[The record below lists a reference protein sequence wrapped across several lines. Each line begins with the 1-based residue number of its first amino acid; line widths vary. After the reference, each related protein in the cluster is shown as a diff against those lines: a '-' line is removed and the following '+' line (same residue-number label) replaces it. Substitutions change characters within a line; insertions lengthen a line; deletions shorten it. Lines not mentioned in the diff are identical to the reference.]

1 MRKIIIN
8 SKNNFTIFVFKLFIE
23 FLYPLMSKGT
33 VHPTFHLRP
42 ITTGKAFDVFK
53 ASWFRRFTNI
63 GNFSPAA
70 IVAVI
75 SVNRTLLC
83 LPPLH
88 FSPFMCK
95 VFLGSSRQK
104 RPNSSALY
112 MSFSLYLDRI
122 IGRYASFH
130 AFVISGV
137 ADRDSPNTSLNEISY
152 QVFQACNH
160 PPDAW
165 NFSIFNCFAKPRA
178 FSFKIVSLIGMF
190 SDICIS
196 KHL

>member
-1 MRKIIIN
+1 
-8 SKNNFTIFVFKLFIE
+8 
-23 FLYPLMSKGT
+23 
-33 VHPTFHLRP
+33 
-42 ITTGKAFDVFK
+42 
-53 ASWFRRFTNI
+53 
-63 GNFSPAA
+63 
-70 IVAVI
+70 
-75 SVNRTLLC
+75 
-83 LPPLH
+83 
-88 FSPFMCK
+88 
-95 VFLGSSRQK
+95 
-104 RPNSSALY
+104 

-196 KHL
+196 KHLQQAKSACSYVLSFICYLLVPPLLLNAAMIFSLFFFHVERVFFGTFFRDIFVGKPSVNFHRCCIFHVQYMLVVTPLIPCNAGHFSKITAPTTLLQNKVLRKHF

>member
-1 MRKIIIN
+1 MRRTIIYN
-8 SKNNFTIFVFKLFIE
+8 KNNFTILFFKLFIRVSVKE
-23 FLYPLMSKGT
+23 T
-33 VHPTFHLRP
+33 AHPTFHLRP

-70 IVAVI
+70 IIVVI

-83 LPPLH
+83 LTPLH

-95 VFLGSSRQK
+95 VLLGSSTQK
-104 RPNSSALY
+104 RPNSSALH

-122 IGRYASFH
+122 IGRYVSFH

-137 ADRDSPNTSLNEISY
+137 ADRDSPNTSLNEILY
-152 QVFQACNH
+152 QVFQACNQ

-165 NFSIFNCFAKPRA
+165 NFSIFNYFAKPRA
-178 FSFKIVSLIGMF
+178 FSCKIVSLIGMF

-196 KHL
+196 KHP